1 MSPTFN
7 FTSGNPSN
15 LVAGQTANMADI
27 QGSLTD
33 LRAGINGNLDEVNV
47 PNLTAA
53 FTAYRPPQKFVGQ
66 ITTGGV
72 GTTFL
77 LSTAGSIQN
86 VVPNTASADP
96 SPTFFYLDPAD
107 FTANA
112 RTTKL
117 RLRAGVVTNNVAP
130 AITFTVGLYPV
141 TALGGAGPAAP
152 FVASLGTVVT
162 GSPVAVASP
171 PAGSGTWQTGTDFN
185 CPAAGAYVAG
195 VVTTAAV
202 AANSSNFVFAFLAM
216 RQV

>member
-117 RLRAGVVTNNVAP
+117 RLRPHRTAAAAAPHQHPAQRLGLLTARGLHEFVVNESRPRQRLGVLPDPPLDPHVQRVAP
-130 AITFTVGLYPV
+130 SSTNS
-141 TALGGAGPAAP
+141 
-152 FVASLGTVVT
+152 AS
-162 GSPVAVASP
+162 
-171 PAGSGTWQTGTDFN
+171 
-185 CPAAGAYVAG
+185 
-195 VVTTAAV
+195 
-202 AANSSNFVFAFLAM
+202 
-216 RQV
+216 